1 MNVDITL
8 ELISLIENNY
18 IEINKL
24 RKDLNSIKPTWIICG
39 SCGQD
44 TKTTWEKACNEG
56 CPVCGY
62 PNTEVYGSNPNE

>member
-1 MNVDITL
+1 MN
-8 ELISLIENNY
+8 
-18 IEINKL
+18 
-24 RKDLNSIKPTWIICG
+24 KDKPTWIICG